1 MTTDIW
7 NSLGEA
13 ERSLSTESQD
23 GQQVR
28 VLVVEK
34 TYDAARRDVWHALT
48 TAARIARWLAPVSGD
63 LTLGGS
69 YQIEGNAGG
78 TVLRCEEPDL
88 LEVTWEYGGDVTRV
102 VVTLT
107 DEGDAGTR
115 LRLEHSA
122 PVDDSKSSEFGPGA
136 VGIGWEMALGGLRI
150 HLADPEW
157 MGAEPDVTDPGY
169 PAFVR
174 RSGEAWAGADAA
186 AGTDPEQA
194 RAAAERCIAAYT
206 APPAAPAE
214 EG

>member
-1 MTTDIW
+1 MW

-13 ERSLSTESQD
+13 ERSLSTGDRD

-34 TYDAARRDVWHALT
+34 AYDAARPDVWHALT
-48 TAARIARWLAPVSGD
+48 TASRIARWLAPVSGD
-63 LTLGGS
+63 LALGGR

-78 TVLRCEEPDL
+78 TVLRCEEPDR
-88 LEVTWEYGGDVTRV
+88 LEITWEYGGDVTWV
-102 VVTLT
+102 VVTLS
-107 DEGDAGTR
+107 DESDGGTR

-122 PVDDSKSSEFGPGA
+122 AVDQAKWDEFGPGA

-157 MGAEPDVTDPGY
+157 PGAEPDFADPGY
-169 PAFVR
+169 AVFVR
-174 RSGEAWAGADAA
+174 SSGDAWAEADAA
-186 AGTDPEQA
+186 AGTDAEQA

-206 APPAAPAE
+206 APPAAPSE
-214 EG
+214 EGQDH